1 MTETIQYEQF
11 DQDPR
16 EGPTYDSAS
25 AELARLGEVPMELSV
40 ELGRT
45 RMTVAQTLEL
55 RAGAVVALERTAG
68 APAELL
74 VNGTPIARGEV
85 VVVDERY
92 GLRIGEILEPEA
104 ASPAVAHE
112 DTADAAAP
120 QQAYPDDPGKEGLRV
135 RALKP

>member
-55 RAGAVVALERTAG
+55 RAGAVVALERPAG
-68 APAELL
+68 LPADLL

-85 VVVDERY
+85 VVVDEHY
-92 GLRIGEILEPEA
+92 GLRISEILDPQAGAPGAEQSPQAPAIDGAAEPEA
-104 ASPAVAHE
+104 ATVA
-112 DTADAAAP
+112 AS
-120 QQAYPDDPGKEGLRV
+120 V
-135 RALKP
+135 